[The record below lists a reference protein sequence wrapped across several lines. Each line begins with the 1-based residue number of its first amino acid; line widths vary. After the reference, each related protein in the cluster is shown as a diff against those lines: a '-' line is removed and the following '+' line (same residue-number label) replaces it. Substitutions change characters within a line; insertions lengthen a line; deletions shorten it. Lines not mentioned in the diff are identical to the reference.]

1 MQNHTRIFPG
11 DRRAGLDLRPRYLRV
26 HAGSLAALGR
36 SASLEVANRS
46 AFVGDN
52 QCALELAG
60 VSGVDAEVRR
70 KLHRA
75 LHTLWYVGKRTI
87 AEHCCVERSVEVV
100 AVWNDGSE
108 VLLDE
113 IGMGLH
119 RFAE

>member
-1 MQNHTRIFPG
+1 MELILVALGSRASLQVAH
-11 DRRAGLDLRPRYLRV
+11 RRA
-26 HAGSLAALGR
+26 
-36 SASLEVANRS
+36 
-46 AFVGDN
+46 FVRDN
-52 QCALELAG
+52 ECALELAG

-75 LHTLWYVGKRTI
+75 LHTLWDVGKRTI
-87 AEHCCVERSVEVV
+87 AEHRCVQRSVEVV